1 MMENEI
7 VRRRYETLAPRLLE
21 ALRRRGYEAWF
32 RASAAEAGELALSLI
47 LPEDTVAWGGS
58 MTLEATGVLS
68 RLRAGGYDLID
79 RDAART
85 PEERMDLMRRALT
98 CGTYFASVN
107 AMTEDGEMVNIDGNG
122 NRVAAIAFGP
132 KRVVLVVGMNKVCGD
147 LSAAVLSLLIR
158 IGGNLQF
165 ILLDIAVPKLAAGP
179 WNILKA
185 YYLAMVNNLTVHDVI
200 SGKDVIVF
208 HYILVTVV
216 ILNVL
221 TLPIV

>member
-1 MMENEI
+1 
-7 VRRRYETLAPRLLE
+7 
-21 ALRRRGYEAWF
+21 
-32 RASAAEAGELALSLI
+32 
-47 LPEDTVAWGGS
+47 

-147 LSAAVLSLLIR
+147 LSAAVTRARRFVAPANGLRLGLEHLPCVKTGVCCDCRTPESMCAQIVRMRCSRVPGR
-158 IGGNLQF
+158 I
-165 ILLDIAVPKLAAGP
+165 K
-179 WNILKA
+179 
-185 YYLAMVNNLTVHDVI
+185 
-200 SGKDVIVF
+200 IV
-208 HYILVTVV
+208 LVGEDCG
-216 ILNVL
+216 L
-221 TLPIV
+221 